1 MKLPS
6 SRSFT
11 SVYAGSAIDD
21 APSAGANAGEGGY
34 PAGEGG
40 YPAGEGGYPAG
51 EGGYPAGGGRTE
63 RAVIAAADIHAVPKL
78 GR

>member
-51 EGGYPAGGGRTE
+51 GGRTE